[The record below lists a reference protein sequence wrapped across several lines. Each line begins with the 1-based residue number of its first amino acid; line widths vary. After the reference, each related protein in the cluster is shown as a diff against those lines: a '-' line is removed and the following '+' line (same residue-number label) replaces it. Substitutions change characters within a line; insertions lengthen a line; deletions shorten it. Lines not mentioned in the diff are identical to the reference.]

1 MVGVP
6 NRNAE
11 AGRCATP
18 TSSAPGLGFR
28 LSYDTV
34 CLIKS

>member
-1 MVGVP
+1 LVSFQ
-6 NRNAE
+6 NAE

-28 LSYDTV
+28 FSPDTN
-34 CLIKS
+34 CQIKS